1 MKRPSLAAWFAL
13 SLGAASAAS
22 AGDLRGTL
30 QGLESLRSA
39 PAPEVPER
47 RLYFW
52 MQSNGALAT
61 REPRPNPE
69 RDLAVVITGGTVP
82 EAAQPVNL
90 TVAGG
95 GCQPGTVV
103 VSPGTTLMVRNIDWF
118 AHELYATTADGDAP
132 VEGFGPETTAPNS
145 QRSGQ
150 LRAAGRYVLRDRL
163 NPLFRCWIIAGPGQ
177 GRVMSPAADGSFR
190 TSNLADGDYTLKVYL
205 DGREIATAP
214 ARVAGR
220 EVVVPPI
227 NLAAAPPAEAANAS
241 PAANSAGNS
250 QANTDPSAANGGRA
264 NRRRRR

>member
-13 SLGAASAAS
+13 ALGAASAAS
-22 AGDLRGTL
+22 AGDLRGSL

-39 PAPEVPER
+39 PPPEVAER

-95 GCQPGTVV
+95 GCQPGTIV
-103 VSPGTTLMVRNIDWF
+103 VSPGTTVMVRNIDWF
-118 AHELYATTADGDAP
+118 AHELYATATDNDTP
-132 VEGFGPETTAPNS
+132 VEGFGPESVAPNS
-145 QRSGQ
+145 QRAGQ
-150 LRAAGRYVLRDRL
+150 IRAAGRYLLRDRL
-163 NPLFRCWIIAGPGQ
+163 NPLFRCWIVVGPGQ
-177 GRVMSPAADGSFR
+177 GRLVSPAADGTFR

-205 DGREIATAP
+205 EGRELSSAT

-220 EVVVPPI
+220 EVTVPPI
-227 NLAAAPPAEAANAS
+227 NLAAPPPSEGANANGAS
-241 PAANSAGNS
+241 
-250 QANTDPSAANGGRA
+250 ANGGANPGAPEANNGRA
-264 NRRRRR
+264 GRRRRR